1 MNTSGFALNGKVYF
15 NGVVPV
21 SYYGATNTAFGKV
34 SSSGEIV
41 TDFLPTQSICDLIV
55 PGVYSTDLYNLN
67 FMDGFDSF
75 MYNCFSG
82 ASSSVPVLIFVPS
95 NVVRELDSSEAK
107 KQLILLHYS
116 QYCENRNQSYDR
128 NTIYNALSGKPVPEL
143 GFVNMKHLSYKTY
156 DPHVSADLTDISVGN
171 IEVDDFIDN
180 KIDYYIYYDNKP
192 IKFEVLQPNVY
203 ITLYVGGYG
212 FKVFYPDNYVFVRFD
227 TGSKKYV
234 LIRQYEAPY
243 ITNYS
248 KMLSSYQRNNIFS
261 PIKQD
266 DGATVTLAWKKPD
279 PSIYRYDNGGIVNTY
294 ENQSNIDVSLDMPY
308 NPAIYTMLGQ
318 EPFNQKITLKS
329 GFTSLDNIG
338 IIHSGGKIQDRTL
351 AYNIENYSA
360 SSPSDSKYCLP
371 QGEYLL
377 SDGSTI
383 GNTPVNTGMYALNVF
398 SAGNG
403 SMIQQVL
410 TDPSVAQYNK
420 YTRSWSTSNS
430 KYGGWSGSN
439 II

>member
-1 MNTSGFALNGKVYF
+1 MISSGFALNGKVYV

-21 SYYGATNTAFGKV
+21 SYYGTTNTAFGKV

-41 TDFLPTQSICDLIV
+41 TDFLPTHSICDLIV

-75 MYNCFSG
+75 MYHCFSG
-82 ASSSVPVLIFVPS
+82 ASSLVPVLILVPS

-143 GFVNMKHLSYKTY
+143 GFVDMKHLSYKTY

-234 LIRQYEAPY
+234 LIKQYEAPY
-243 ITNYS
+243 ITNDS
-248 KMLSSYQRNNIFS
+248 KMLSSYQRDNIFS
-261 PIKQD
+261 PVKQD

-279 PSIYRYDNGGIVNTY
+279 PSINRYDNGGIVNTY
-294 ENQSNIDVSLDMPY
+294 ENQGNTEISLDMPY

-318 EPFNQKITLKS
+318 EPFNQKITLES
-329 GFTSLDNIG
+329 GSVSLDNIG
-338 IIHSGGKIQDRTL
+338 IIHSGGKIQDRTW
-351 AYNIENYSA
+351 AYNIENYSGV
-360 SSPSDSKYCLP
+360 SDYCLP

-377 SDGSTI
+377 SDGSSI

-420 YTRSWSTSNS
+420 YTRSWSVANGA
-430 KYGGWSGSN
+430 YGSWSGTN
-439 II
+439 QI

>member
-1 MNTSGFALNGKVYF
+1 MNTSGFALNGKVYL
-15 NGVVPV
+15 NGVTPV
-21 SYYGATNTAFGKV
+21 SYYEATNTAFGKV

-41 TDFLPTQSICDLIV
+41 TDLLPTRSICDLIV
-55 PGVYSTDLYNLN
+55 PGAYSTNLSGLKT
-67 FMDGFDSF
+67 MDGFRGF
-75 MYNCFSG
+75 MYDCFSCD
-82 ASSSVPVLIFVPS
+82 SSSVPVLIFVPS
-95 NVVRELDSSEAK
+95 NVVRELDSLEAK

-143 GFVNMKHLSYKTY
+143 GFVDMKHLSYKTY

-243 ITNYS
+243 ITQS
-248 KMLSSYQRNNIFS
+248 VEMISEYQRDCTFS

-266 DGATVTLAWKKPD
+266 DGATVTLAWKKLN
-279 PSIYRYDNGGIVNTY
+279 SNKYKIDNGGITPAY
-294 ENQSNIDVSLDMPY
+294 ENQGDTEISLDMPY
-308 NPAIYTMLGQ
+308 NPAIHTMLGQ

-338 IIHSGGKIQDRTL
+338 IIHSGGKIQDRIGATK
-351 AYNIENYSA
+351 IENYSGTYDA
-360 SSPSDSKYCLP
+360 SDYCLP

-377 SDGSTI
+377 PDVSTI
-383 GNTPVNTGMYALNVF
+383 GNTPVNTGMYTLNAF

-410 TDPSVAQYNK
+410 ADPGVAQYNK
-420 YTRSWSTSNS
+420 YTRSWSKTNS